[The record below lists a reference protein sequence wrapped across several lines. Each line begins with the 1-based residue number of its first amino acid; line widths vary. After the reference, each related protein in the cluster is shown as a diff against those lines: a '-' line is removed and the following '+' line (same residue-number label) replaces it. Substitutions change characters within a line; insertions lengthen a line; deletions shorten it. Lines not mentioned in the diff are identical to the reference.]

1 MARRYSPEV
10 HAFIAQNV
18 LGTTTR
24 DLVAMVNEKFNLG
37 FTEPMMK
44 SYKTYHKLK
53 SGTRCGTEPGF
64 SKVYPKEVQEFIARE
79 VSGRS
84 TEELTDLVNER
95 FGTNYEKAQLRAYKK
110 NHKLSSGLDCRFRP
124 GHVPQ
129 NKGMKGVCAPG
140 CEKTWFK
147 KGSTPV
153 NHRPVGSERVDVD
166 GYILVKVAEPNKW
179 RMKHRIV
186 WEEHHGKI
194 PDGQNVIF
202 LDGNKL
208 NTEIENLALVTNSE
222 HLQMNRDRLRSEE
235 PECTKSG
242 ILVARLSVA
251 THRRKKQIRE
261 RGSENG

>member
-1 MARRYSPEV
+1 MGRRYSPEV

-53 SGTRCGTEPGF
+53 SG
-64 SKVYPKEVQEFIARE
+64 
-79 VSGRS
+79 
-84 TEELTDLVNER
+84 
-95 FGTNYEKAQLRAYKK
+95 
-110 NHKLSSGLDCRFRP
+110 LDCRFRP

-153 NHRPVGSERVDVD
+153 NHRPVGSERVDMD

-194 PDGQNVIF
+194 PDGQKVIF

-222 HLQMNRDRLRSEE
+222 HLEMNRARLRSED

-251 THRRKKQIRE
+251 TDRRKKQIRE